1 MLAQKCDGASECA
14 APRPYRTP
22 ARHECH
28 SGGVRSGGYQP
39 RLQRLCVALRAGELH
54 RHCFGKSSAVLEKVQ
69 EQGGIWYTFP
79 MNDMSQKVAVLQ
91 QKLLELQDYL

>member
-1 MLAQKCDGASECA
+1 MTCVWSSSAFGGS
-14 APRPYRTP
+14 APLP
-22 ARHECH
+22 
-28 SGGVRSGGYQP
+28 
-39 RLQRLCVALRAGELH
+39 LH
-54 RHCFGKSSAVLEKVQ
+54 FGKSSAVLEKVQ